1 MALLELRSVRA
12 GYGPGPDILTDVTI
26 DVEAGGTYVVIGPN
40 GAGKSTMLKVISG
53 LLTPRDGS
61 VVFDGKDIG
70 GRRPD
75 QILEAGVCFV
85 PQDRTVFPE
94 MTVRENLVMGGF
106 LLRDSGK
113 VTKRL
118 EWVLDLFPILEERS
132 AQLAQTMSGGEQQ
145 LLALARALMIEPKVM
160 MVDEPSL
167 GLAPQAAHQIF
178 ETIER
183 LSDELG
189 VTILMVE
196 QNVRMGL
203 DLADYAFVLDLGT
216 KRFEGPSKEIS
227 EDPRIQDLYLGAM
240 APDAEEAA
248 EEGEVGSDG

>member
-1 MALLELRSVRA
+1 MSLLELHSVRA
-12 GYGPGPDILTDVTI
+12 GYGNGPDILTDVSI

-53 LLTPRDGS
+53 LLTPRDGE
-61 VVFDGKDIG
+61 VVFDGRNIG

-75 QILEAGVCFV
+75 QILEAGICFV

-94 MTVRENLVMGGF
+94 MTVKENLIMGGF
-106 LLRDSGK
+106 LLHDNAK
-113 VTKRL
+113 VSERL
-118 EWVLDLFPILEERS
+118 ETIMGMFPLLEERS
-132 AQLAQTMSGGEQQ
+132 PQLAQTMSGGEQQ

-178 ETIER
+178 DVIKR
-183 LSDELG
+183 LSADLG

-203 DLADYAFVLDLGT
+203 NLADHAFVLDLGT
-216 KRFEGPSKEIS
+216 KRFEGPSKEIAD
-227 EDPRIQDLYLGAM
+227 DPRIRDLYLGAM
-240 APDAEEAA
+240 APDTG
-248 EEGEVGSDG
+248 EGDGSSDG

>member
-1 MALLELRSVRA
+1 MALLELHSVRA
-12 GYGPGPDILTDVTI
+12 GYGNGPDILTDVTI

-40 GAGKSTMLKVISG
+40 GAGKSTMLKTICG
-53 LLTPRDGS
+53 LLKPREGT
-61 VVFDGKDIG
+61 VVFDGNEIG
-70 GRRPD
+70 GNRPD

-94 MTVRENLVMGGF
+94 MTVKENLVMGGF
-106 LLRDSGK
+106 LLRDSSL
-113 VTKRL
+113 VTERL
-118 EWVLDLFPILEERS
+118 DWVMGMFPILEER
-132 AQLAQTMSGGEQQ
+132 APQLAQTMSGGEQQ
-145 LLALARALMIEPKVM
+145 LLALARAMMIEPKVL

-178 ETIER
+178 DVINR

-203 DLADYAFVLDLGT
+203 DLADHAFVLDLGT
-216 KRFEGPSKEIS
+216 KRFEGPSDEIS
-227 EDPRIQDLYLGAM
+227 QDPRIRDLYLGAM
-240 APDAEEAA
+240 APDPKEE
-248 EEGEVGSDG
+248 GSDG

>member
-1 MALLELRSVRA
+1 MALLELQSVRA
-12 GYGPGPDILTDVTI
+12 GYGVGPDILTDVSI

-53 LLTPRDGS
+53 LLTPRDGT
-61 VVFDGKDIG
+61 VVFDGESIG

-75 QILEAGVCFV
+75 QILGAGICFV

-106 LLRDSGK
+106 LLRDSSK

-118 EWVLDLFPILEERS
+118 EWVLDMFPILDERS

-178 ETIER
+178 ETINR

-203 DLADYAFVLDLGT
+203 NLADYAFVLDLGT
-216 KRFEGPSKEIS
+216 KRFEGPSNEIS
-227 EDPRIQDLYLGAM
+227 EDPRIRDLYLGAM
-240 APDAEEAA
+240 ASDAEEEA
-248 EEGEVGSDG
+248 EEGEEGSGG